1 MSCSFFS
8 GPDYDYKA
16 DGSAILL
23 NGVDDYLKVSSNL
36 LPEQGDYTIS
46 LWVKIDSTVFKI
58 MSLLYQ
64 EDTLGNKINFSL
76 ETYSDKT
83 LKFLLGDKW
92 SIIKD
97 KTFIL
102 DGKWHL
108 LTLVND
114 GEDEDSTINDTSYF
128 YMDDKRIGTL
138 TSSFVDRPQ
147 NENFYIG
154 SDSSGKNNNYSGVL
168 DHVMVW
174 KKKLSFE
181 EIRGLYNDGQGLNPT
196 LDSLTYESSSDLHIF
211 LPMVEGADS
220 IANDYSGNDY
230 LAILDGPKWSVLVS
244 KLDTKESLENENIN
258 QKEIWGSITN
268 SRNKPISKAKIS
280 VSGQRKGKE
289 FNYNLKSIVK
299 TTSRGDYEIQNYLK
313 SDTLS
318 ISKNGYKTVSIPL
331 NDLEIDSLPNDFEL
345 EIDRTNEI
353 QANRS
358 KKKVEQ
364 EQNALDNYELIQD
377 LVSQAR
383 DNEVIT
389 LPIGSHIISKSIII
403 NNKKNITIK
412 SDSYTRLSS
421 IDGKNPVFKIINSD
435 NVVINNLQLSHS
447 EFYGKKSNSEILNI
461 SESRRIY
468 INNSELG
475 GFGSIGIKAVNSDQ
489 IAIVSCYVHDNSW
502 FAFSFQKCKNV
513 RIENSRIV
521 KNKELLFRRGSEI
534 AMFSNNIKN

>member
-16 DGSAILL
+16 DESAIIL

-36 LPEQGDYTIS
+36 LPEDGDYTIS
-46 LWVKIDSTVFKI
+46 LWVNIDSTVFKV

-64 EDTLGNKINFSL
+64 EDTLGNKINLSL
-76 ETYSDKT
+76 ETNSDKT

-97 KTFIL
+97 KTFIV

-114 GEDEDSTINDTSYF
+114 GENEDSTINDTSYF
-128 YMDDKRIGTL
+128 YLDNKRVGTL
-138 TSSFVDRPQ
+138 ISSFVDRPQ
-147 NENFYIG
+147 NKTFYIG
-154 SDSSGKNNNYSGVL
+154 SDSSGENNNYSGIL
-168 DHVMVW
+168 DHIMVW
-174 KKKLSFE
+174 EKKLSSDE
-181 EIRGLYNDGQGLNPT
+181 VVSLYNNGQGLNPT
-196 LDSLTYESSSDLHIF
+196 LDTLSYESSSDLHIF
-211 LPMVEGADS
+211 LPMIEGVDS
-220 IANDYSGNDY
+220 IANDFSGNDY
-230 LAILDGPKWSVLVS
+230 LATLYGPIWSVLIN
-244 KLDTKESLENENIN
+244 KLDVQDSLENKDIS
-258 QKEIWGSITN
+258 QMEIWGSITN
-268 SRNKPISKAKIS
+268 NRNKPVSKAEIS
-280 VSGQRKGKE
+280 VSGQREGKE

-313 SDTLS
+313 SDTLR
-318 ISKNGYKTVSIPL
+318 ISKKGYKTFSIPL
-331 NDLEIDSLPNDFEL
+331 DELQIDSLPNDFKLEL
-345 EIDRTNEI
+345 DRTDEI
-353 QANRS
+353 KANRN
-358 KKKVEQ
+358 KKQLEQ
-364 EQNALDNYELIQD
+364 EQDALDNYEFIQD
-377 LVSQAR
+377 LVSSAR

-389 LPIGSHIISKSIII
+389 LPIGSHVISNSILI

-412 SDSYTRLSS
+412 SDNYTRLSS

-435 NVVINNLQLSHS
+435 NIVINNLQLSHS
-447 EFYGKKSNSEILNI
+447 EFYGKKSESEILNI
-461 SESRRIY
+461 SDSKRIY

-475 GFGSIGIKAVNSDQ
+475 GFGAIGIKGINSDE

-513 RIENSRIV
+513 RIENSRIIE
-521 KNKELLFRRGSEI
+521 NKELLFRRGSEI

>member
-16 DGSAILL
+16 DESAIIL

-36 LPEQGDYTIS
+36 LPEDGDYTIS
-46 LWVKIDSTVFKI
+46 LWVNIDSTVFKV

-64 EDTLGNKINFSL
+64 EDTVGNKINLSL
-76 ETYSDKT
+76 ETNSDKT

-97 KTFIL
+97 KTFIV

-114 GEDEDSTINDTSYF
+114 GENEDSTINDTSYF
-128 YMDDKRIGTL
+128 YLDNKRVGTL
-138 TSSFVDRPQ
+138 ISSFVDRPQ
-147 NENFYIG
+147 NKTFYIG
-154 SDSSGKNNNYSGVL
+154 SDSSGENNNYSGIL
-168 DHVMVW
+168 DHIMVW
-174 KKKLSFE
+174 EKKLSSDE
-181 EIRGLYNDGQGLNPT
+181 VVSLYNNGQGLNPT
-196 LDSLTYESSSDLHIF
+196 LDTLSYESSSDLHIF
-211 LPMVEGADS
+211 LPMIEGVDS
-220 IANDYSGNDY
+220 IANDFSGNDY
-230 LAILDGPKWSVLVS
+230 LATLYGPIWSVLIN
-244 KLDTKESLENENIN
+244 KLDVQDSLENKDIS
-258 QKEIWGSITN
+258 QIEIWGSITN
-268 SRNKPISKAKIS
+268 NRNKPVSKAEIS
-280 VSGQRKGKE
+280 VSGQREGKE

-313 SDTLS
+313 SDTLR
-318 ISKNGYKTVSIPL
+318 ISKKGYKTFSIPL
-331 NDLEIDSLPNDFEL
+331 DELQIDSLPNDFKLEL
-345 EIDRTNEI
+345 DRTDEI
-353 QANRS
+353 KANRN
-358 KKKVEQ
+358 KKQLEQ
-364 EQNALDNYELIQD
+364 EQDALDNYEFIQD
-377 LVSQAR
+377 LVSSAR

-389 LPIGSHIISKSIII
+389 LPIGSHVISNSILI

-412 SDSYTRLSS
+412 SDNYTRLSS

-435 NVVINNLQLSHS
+435 NIVINNLQLSHS
-447 EFYGKKSNSEILNI
+447 EFYGKKSESEILNI
-461 SESRRIY
+461 SDSKRIY

-475 GFGSIGIKAVNSDQ
+475 GFGAIGIKGINSDE

-513 RIENSRIV
+513 RIENSRIIE
-521 KNKELLFRRGSEI
+521 NKELLFRRGSEI